1 MVQVKKPKPNLKMK
15 KLLTLPFLFLFL
27 ITGCSK
33 SDDENTV
40 TLKAETLM
48 NVSYGTDGEQ
58 KIDIYLPEGR
68 NDNTKVV
75 LLLHGGSWI
84 SGDKTDISSIVPIIQ
99 LQFPDYAI
107 VNVNYRLA
115 TQNSPAFPKQIDD
128 IKSVIQYL
136 ENNNYHISND
146 YAFIGFSAGAHLS
159 MLYGYAY
166 DTDHDVKAICDVVGP
181 ADFTDPE
188 YTSHPLYASAS
199 QALIG
204 TATPTQQQ
212 IETVSPVAHIT
223 AQSPPTISFYGG
235 QDYLVPAS
243 QGPILKSNL
252 DAAGV
257 SNEFNFYPN
266 GGHGDWD
273 DATYQEVYGKIAQ
286 FLTTHLK

>member
-1 MVQVKKPKPNLKMK
+1 MK